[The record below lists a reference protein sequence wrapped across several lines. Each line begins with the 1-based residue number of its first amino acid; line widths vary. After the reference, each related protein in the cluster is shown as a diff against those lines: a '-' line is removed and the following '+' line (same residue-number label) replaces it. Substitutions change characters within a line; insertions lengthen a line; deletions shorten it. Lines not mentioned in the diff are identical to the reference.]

1 MFVLHPDGAILLL
14 KTIETENGTNWIC
27 TLLKLTTC
35 LIIICKLKSVYL
47 LVLNQAAPSTLS
59 CQQTCSRRQWK
70 IKKWALTIE
79 LS

>member
-35 LIIICKLKSVYL
+35 LNYLQAEICLLTGTESSCALHIIMPANVLQASVE
-47 LVLNQAAPSTLS
+47 NQKMGPYY
-59 CQQTCSRRQWK
+59 
-70 IKKWALTIE
+70 
-79 LS
+79 